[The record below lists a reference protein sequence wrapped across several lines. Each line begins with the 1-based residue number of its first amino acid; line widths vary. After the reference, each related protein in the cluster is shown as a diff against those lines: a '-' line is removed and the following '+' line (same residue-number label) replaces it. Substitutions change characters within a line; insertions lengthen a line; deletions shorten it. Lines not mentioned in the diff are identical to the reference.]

1 MSTPG
6 RKNKRK
12 ETTGNPN
19 KKKIRTQD
27 TDQINR
33 ETSDVTEGT
42 QEGTQEET
50 QHEGILGGSTRN
62 LTLDKL
68 IMQNAEL
75 IKTCN
80 TLNNKIDNLEKIIVE
95 FIENKKDEI
104 SSEFVTKLVKEIAD
118 ETFNKAIYPTQDDF
132 KKISESVAKKNYREI
147 FNTVDSSE
155 ELSLEVMMIDS
166 LENENLLNNENNF
179 ESIHEN
185 SNEDEGEGENEDED
199 NDSYNA
205 EVEEES
211 LTSDISHSS
220 VSFFENMELSNSEP
234 ENYSFNNYAS
244 DYNNICEEAEPI
256 EFLNNA
262 YADLIA
268 LVTNYNLSNEA
279 TNAVI
284 CFFNEHSNLP
294 LSPLPK
300 NAKKGRELME
310 KMKISTLTSKKH
322 KILTHNNIDYYL
334 FYHPVLNCIKN
345 ILSISDI
352 SQNFT
357 LRFENFKYKGE
368 KAYSEQ
374 YTGNWWKNTEASL
387 PHGSNLLSII
397 LYSDA
402 TTTDTLG

>member
-1 MSTPG
+1 MSWKCDFCPQHIF
-6 RKNKRK
+6 
-12 ETTGNPN
+12 TT
-19 KKKIRTQD
+19 K
-27 TDQINR
+27 
-33 ETSDVTEGT
+33 TSYTN
-42 QEGTQEET
+42 
-50 QHEGILGGSTRN
+50 H
-62 LTLDKL
+62 
-68 IMQNAEL
+68 
-75 IKTCN
+75 IKQC
-80 TLNNKIDNLEKIIVE
+80 LK
-95 FIENKKDEI
+95 
-104 SSEFVTKLVKEIAD
+104 S
-118 ETFNKAIYPTQDDF
+118 
-132 KKISESVAKKNYREI
+132 
-147 FNTVDSSE
+147 VDSSE

-166 LENENLLNNENNF
+166 LESENLLNNENNF

-220 VSFFENMELSNSEP
+220 VSFFENMKLSNSEP
-234 ENYSFNNYAS
+234 ENYSFNNYTS

-256 EFLNNA
+256 EFPNNA
-262 YADLIA
+262 YADLMA

-284 CFFNEHSNLP
+284 RFFNEHSNLP

-310 KMKISTLTSKKH
+310 KMKIPTLTSKKH

-402 TTTDTLG
+402 TTTDTLGKSSLHPIYISIGNISTKRRNKSDAKQLLGYLPILKAKDKSEKKSKDFKKLVRLTFHNSMKFLLDPLFAEKV

>member
-1 MSTPG
+1 
-6 RKNKRK
+6 
-12 ETTGNPN
+12 
-19 KKKIRTQD
+19 
-27 TDQINR
+27 
-33 ETSDVTEGT
+33 
-42 QEGTQEET
+42 
-50 QHEGILGGSTRN
+50 
-62 LTLDKL
+62 
-68 IMQNAEL
+68 
-75 IKTCN
+75 
-80 TLNNKIDNLEKIIVE
+80 
-95 FIENKKDEI
+95 
-104 SSEFVTKLVKEIAD
+104 
-118 ETFNKAIYPTQDDF
+118 
-132 KKISESVAKKNYREI
+132 
-147 FNTVDSSE
+147 
-155 ELSLEVMMIDS
+155 MMIDS
-166 LENENLLNNENNF
+166 LESENLLNNENNF

-185 SNEDEGEGENEDED
+185 SNEDEGEGKNEDED

-244 DYNNICEEAEPI
+244 DYNNICEKAEPI
-256 EFLNNA
+256 EFPNNA
-262 YADLIA
+262 YADLMA

-284 CFFNEHSNLP
+284 RFFNEHSNFP
-294 LSPLPK
+294 LSPLSK
-300 NAKKGRELME
+300 NTKKRRELME
-310 KMKISTLTSKKH
+310 KMKIPTLTSKKH

-387 PHGSNLLSII
+387 LHGSNLLSII

-402 TTTDTLG
+402 TTTDTLEYFYNNTGQDVSLENIPNYFWSLPSINVYSATVPDRMHHLDLGLFHYQIEFTQALLQKQDSSLVNKIDNRLSKIS